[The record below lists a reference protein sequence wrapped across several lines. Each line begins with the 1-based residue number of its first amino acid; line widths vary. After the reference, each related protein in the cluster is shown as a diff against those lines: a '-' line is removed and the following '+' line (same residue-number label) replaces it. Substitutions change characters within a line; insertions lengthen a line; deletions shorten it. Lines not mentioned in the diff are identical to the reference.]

1 MRSLG
6 GWKPAGFVVALL
18 AVGVTF
24 TSTAGAATA
33 TGRHC
38 GLGRVAT
45 AVGCESLGAVSRRL
59 GRIVGQA
66 KDVYRLKAVIA
77 RVDVGR
83 RTVLR
88 EAIGRSQADVPAGL
102 RMHFRI
108 GSMAIPWLTTLVL
121 QLQEER
127 RLSLDDRISRWFPGL
142 ARADR
147 VTVRMLADNTS
158 GYLDYLQG
166 NQAFIDR
173 FRADV
178 FKRWRPSEL
187 LDIAL
192 ARGFACDPG
201 RCFNYAHTNY
211 ILLGRIVEK
220 VTRQSTADQ
229 MSRRILRPLG
239 LGETRISSKATIP
252 GAVLHA
258 FTSERGVYEDSTTW
272 SPSWTL
278 GDGMIAT
285 STIDDI
291 ATAGRAIFS
300 GRLLSAGS
308 YRQLVA
314 TPRVAP
320 NTPAVHYGLGLLVA
334 NGWRIQN
341 PSLNGYSGV
350 LAYLPASRLTVALTV
365 TTTKPGSLI
374 ERNAN
379 EALFARLAAY
389 LSPGHPTPYAP

>member
-1 MRSLG
+1 MISSLALG
-6 GWKPAGFVVALL
+6 LALAPGARAGTPVGRDCAPA
-18 AVGVTF
+18 
-24 TSTAGAATA
+24 
-33 TGRHC
+33 
-38 GLGRVAT
+38 RVAT
-45 AVGCESLGAVSRRL
+45 AAGCQTTAAVSRRL
-59 GRIVGQA
+59 ERIVGRT

-77 RVDVGR
+77 RVDVGG

-88 EAIGRSQADVPAGL
+88 EAVGRSQADVPAGL

-127 RLSLDDRISRWFPGL
+127 RLSLDDRISRWLPDVP
-142 ARADR
+142 RADR
-147 VTVRMLADNTS
+147 VTVRMLANNTS
-158 GYLDYLQG
+158 GYLDYIQG

-173 FRADV
+173 FHASV

-187 LDIAL
+187 VDIAL

-201 RCFNYAHTNY
+201 ACFNYAHTNY
-211 ILLGRIVEK
+211 ILLGRIVEA
-220 VTRQSTADQ
+220 VTGRSTADE
-229 MSRRILRPLG
+229 MERRVLRPLG
-239 LGETRISSKATIP
+239 LGETRIASTATIP
-252 GAVLHA
+252 RPVLHA

-285 STIDDI
+285 STIDDL
-291 ATAGRAIFS
+291 ATAGRAVFT
-300 GRLLSAGS
+300 GRLLSADS
-308 YRQLVA
+308 YRQLV
-314 TPRVAP
+314 TPPAVEP
-320 NTPAVHYGLGLLVA
+320 NTPAVGYGLGLLVA

-350 LAYLPASRLTVALTV
+350 LAHLPARRLTVAATV
-365 TTTKPGSLI
+365 TSTRPGTLI

-379 EALFARLAAY
+379 EALLARLTAY
-389 LSPGHPTPYAP
+389 LAPGHPTPYAP